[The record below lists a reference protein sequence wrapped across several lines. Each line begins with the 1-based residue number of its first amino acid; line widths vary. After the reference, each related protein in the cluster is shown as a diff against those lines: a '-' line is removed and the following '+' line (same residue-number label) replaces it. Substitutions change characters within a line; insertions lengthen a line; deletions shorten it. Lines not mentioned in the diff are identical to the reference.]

1 MGAAGGQVTTETT
14 KSENKHMKIQKY
26 VGLDVH
32 KDKTT
37 VAIAE
42 GDRNGEVRSYG
53 EISSDLVT
61 TERALRKI
69 RGEQGELHVAYE
81 AGPTGFVLHRHLT
94 RLGIDCIVSRRRA
107 RRSPRAAA
115 RKPTGATPSSSPGCI
130 APAN

>member
-1 MGAAGGQVTTETT
+1 
-14 KSENKHMKIQKY
+14 MKIQKY

-42 GDRNGEVRSYG
+42 GGRHGEVRSYG

-69 RGEQGELHVAYE
+69 RGAHGVLHVAYE
-81 AGPTGFVLHRHLT
+81 AGRPGSCSTGT
-94 RLGIDCIVSRRRA
+94 
-107 RRSPRAAA
+107 
-115 RKPTGATPSSSPGCI
+115 
-130 APAN
+130 